1 MIIPTIFLK
10 VFYSPR

>member
-1 MIIPTIFLK
+1 MIIPTIFLQ